1 MLYMCMYKFYCLK
14 LGLRILGCFINY
26 SIRQHCRRPGFKGFR
41 VYGFSVVEFEL
52 IIPSGLA

>member
-1 MLYMCMYKFYCLK
+1 MLYMCMYYCLK